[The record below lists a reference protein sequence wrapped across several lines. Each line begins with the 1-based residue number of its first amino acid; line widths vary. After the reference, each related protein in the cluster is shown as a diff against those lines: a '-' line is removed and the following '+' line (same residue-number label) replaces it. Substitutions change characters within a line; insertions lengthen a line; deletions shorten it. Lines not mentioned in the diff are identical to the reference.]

1 MNSIEEIAQKE
12 KKISYVQ
19 RDKELFSFYTLTL
32 ITQEQA
38 SRKIKIKLW
47 SSLFLLTVFI
57 SLFLSPINQII
68 SYVIVQLNNI
78 SIVDILI
85 MALISYGVTGLC
97 IILLKNRTNLFK

>member
-1 MNSIEEIAQKE
+1 MNSIEEITQKE

-38 SRKIKIKLW
+38 SRKIKMKLW

-68 SYVIVQLNNI
+68 SYVIDQLNNI

>member
-1 MNSIEEIAQKE
+1 MNSIEEITTKE

>member
-1 MNSIEEIAQKE
+1 MNSIEEITTKE

-38 SRKIKIKLW
+38 SKKIKIKLW
-47 SSLFLLTVFI
+47 TSLLLLTAFI
-57 SLFLSPINQII
+57 SLFLSPINQIM

-78 SIVDILI
+78 SIVDVLI
-85 MALISYGVTGLC
+85 MALISYGITGLC
-97 IILLKNRTNLFK
+97 IVLLKNRTNLFR

>member
-1 MNSIEEIAQKE
+1 MNSIEEITQKE

-38 SRKIKIKLW
+38 SKKIKIKLW
-47 SSLFLLTVFI
+47 TSLLLLTAFI
-57 SLFLSPINQII
+57 SLFLSPINQIM

-78 SIVDILI
+78 SIVDVLI
-85 MALISYGVTGLC
+85 MALISYGITGLC
-97 IILLKNRTNLFK
+97 IVLLKNRTNLFR

>member
-1 MNSIEEIAQKE
+1 MNSIEEITQKE

>member
-1 MNSIEEIAQKE
+1 MNSIEEITQKE

-38 SRKIKIKLW
+38 SRKIKMKLW
-47 SSLFLLTVFI
+47 SSLLLLTIFI

-68 SYVIVQLNNI
+68 SYVIDQLNNI

>member
-1 MNSIEEIAQKE
+1 MNSIEEITQKE

-68 SYVIVQLNNI
+68 SYVIDQLNNI

>member
-1 MNSIEEIAQKE
+1 MNSIEEITQKE

-38 SRKIKIKLW
+38 SRKIKMKLW
-47 SSLFLLTVFI
+47 SSLLLLTIFI

>member
-1 MNSIEEIAQKE
+1 MNSIEEITQKE

-38 SRKIKIKLW
+38 SRKIKMKLW